1 MNVFC
6 FSGVTFLTIV
16 PIIQILFFY
25 LAIGGNPIG
34 LKLGI
39 VDHEIISYQDCT
51 NSSLITT
58 FIHDDTCDLHK
69 VSCRF
74 LNEINDDIAIK
85 VFYPTFEEAYADAR
99 RGNIIGIIEFA
110 SNFTESLMEVHDLPG
125 KADEVSRSNSKM
137 KIYLDQ
143 TNQQLTFFL
152 QRKLYDAFVRYS
164 ENMLIDCNLP
174 RKLDSMP
181 IDFRK
186 PIYGTYDADF
196 KQTMAPAMIMV
207 MVFYIAAGLTVA
219 IFIYDRK
226 QGFWNRTLLAGV
238 TTSEMM
244 VAHIMIQSVILM
256 IQLAEVIILVGLVF
270 QTENH
275 GSFLIVILILALLGW
290 AGMFFGLLLSCI
302 CTDFM
307 QANLVMTGI
316 SQPMIVLAGKRK
328 FKFLH

>member
-1 MNVFC
+1 M
-6 FSGVTFLTIV
+6 
-16 PIIQILFFY
+16 
-25 LAIGGNPIG
+25 
-34 LKLGI
+34 
-39 VDHEIISYQDCT
+39 
-51 NSSLITT
+51 
-58 FIHDDTCDLHK
+58 
-69 VSCRF
+69 
-74 LNEINDDIAIK
+74 
-85 VFYPTFEEAYADAR
+85 EAKK
-99 RGNIIGIIEFA
+99 GKIIGIIEFA
-110 SNFTESLMEVHDLPG
+110 TNFTESLMEVHDLPG

-244 VAHIMIQSVILM
+244 LAHIMIQSFILM
-256 IQLAEVIILVGLVF
+256 IQLAEVIILVSLVF

-316 SQPMIVLAGKRK
+316 SQPMIVLAGK
-328 FKFLH
+328 FNHIENFSFLFFNERTFDYFFRNVLAFGRHASRVEVHFILDAFYFASNFSAQHNGERFFII